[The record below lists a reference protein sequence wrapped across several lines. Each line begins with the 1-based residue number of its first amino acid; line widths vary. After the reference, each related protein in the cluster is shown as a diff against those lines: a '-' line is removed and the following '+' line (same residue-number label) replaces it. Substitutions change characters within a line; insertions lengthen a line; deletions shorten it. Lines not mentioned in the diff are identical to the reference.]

1 MHVAS
6 AFEKSRRLR
15 RVSGQ
20 TGRKQDSASTQ
31 AAQGAAMLPMRQRI
45 PAHLRFRGVAYLV
58 LLLTLIPAFVIYWR
72 VADNVDA
79 RDAARFTR
87 AADGVRQAVSDS
99 FEALTGDLRALGAFF
114 EAKQSVSPA
123 EWEKFVAMLQ
133 FEHRHPGVRSIGFAQ
148 KVTSAERAGFLRTM
162 RERVGPGYDVF
173 PASSLPLNFPT
184 VYVKQ
189 FPTNVVSRLGWDCYA
204 EPARRMVLDSILAK
218 REIEVSGKVNYWN
231 KDAPDSVGFTIFV
244 PVHANGEIQG
254 VVFSSFIP
262 QQLLEAL
269 GRTHFDNDIGVEF
282 FDGATPDS
290 QTPQTLIASTPPG
303 RRAGAP
309 SQSIPIRVVARPF
322 LLHVAALPSFAD
334 SSYRHLPAI
343 ALAGGLFLSFLLFR
357 ITWRQ
362 IDARARA
369 EELNGRLRNS
379 EEQLRAAN
387 EELEARI
394 AQAHATE
401 GLLAHER
408 DLLRMLLDHAP
419 DRIYFKDRDS
429 RFIKCG
435 RSLMERLGLEPAHNC
450 TGRTDRD
457 FFAEEHAAAARAIEQ
472 QIIRTGQPVIGLVE
486 KETWIDGKITWVL
499 TSKMALRDNGGNI
512 IGTFGISRDITE
524 LKAAEMELKREKE
537 LLAVTLRSIAD
548 GVITTD
554 VEGKIVLFN
563 QVAEQVTGWTQ
574 ADAAGQ
580 PIENVFRVVR
590 SSPGSEECA
599 EGDGVVSAPDDTFL
613 LATRNGESKAISQ
626 SRAPIVD
633 RDGTRHGAVVVF
645 RDITEKLKTDAE
657 LLKASKLESIGVL
670 AGGIAHDF
678 NNILTVILGNI
689 SLARMAG
696 SLGRSTDVVL
706 SEAEKASLRA
716 RELTHRLLTFAKG
729 GAPIKKSL
737 DVAPLVRGCAERALQ
752 GSSVAAEFFIADNLW
767 PVGADES
774 QIMQVVHNLV
784 SYARAS
790 MAAAPRLDIHVLN
803 QEVGRE
809 PLLLVNPGR
818 YVRISIRD
826 YGAGVET
833 EHLPKI
839 FDPYFGGRRSGNGLE
854 LATAYSIVRKH
865 DGQIRVESISGQGTV
880 FHIYLPA
887 AAPEAPA
894 APRPVRRAKKRSRV
908 GRRVLVMDDEEP
920 IRTLAVQLLGSI
932 GHTAETAADGAEAI
946 DLYQHARN
954 RGESFDVVIMDLTV
968 PNGMGGKETIRQLKQ
983 LDPNVLAIVSSG
995 YSNDPVMAEFRDYG
1009 FSGVVP
1015 KPYSTDDLAAALEDL
1030 FEVTSDTAA

>member
-6 AFEKSRRLR
+6 AFEKRRSRAMHERQNWNEER
-15 RVSGQ
+15 
-20 TGRKQDSASTQ
+20 ASIQ
-31 AAQGAAMLPMRQRI
+31 AAPGAAMLPMRQRI

-58 LLLTLIPAFVIYWR
+58 LLITFVPAFLIYWR
-72 VADNVDA
+72 VANNVET
-79 RDAARFTR
+79 RDAARFAR
-87 AADGVRQAVSDS
+87 AADGVRQSVNDS
-99 FEALTGDLRALGAFF
+99 FEALTGDLRALAAFF
-114 EAKQSVSPA
+114 EAKGTVAPV
-123 EWEKFVAMLQ
+123 EWEKFLAMLQ

-148 KVTSAERAGFLRTM
+148 KVTPAQRAAFLRTM
-162 RERVGPGYDVF
+162 RSRVNAEYDLF
-173 PASSLPLNFPT
+173 PASSQPLNFPT

-189 FPTNVVSRLGWDCYA
+189 FPTNVVSRLGWDCYSD
-204 EPARRMVLDSILAK
+204 PARRVVLDGIMAK
-218 REIEVSGKVNYWN
+218 GEIGVTGKANYWN

-244 PVHANGEIQG
+244 PVHADGELQG

-262 QQLLEAL
+262 QQLLNAL
-269 GRTHFDNDIGVEF
+269 GRTHFDNDVQVEF
-282 FDGATPDS
+282 FDGSTAE
-290 QTPQTLIASTPPG
+290 PQFLLGSTAPISDAQPG
-303 RRAGAP
+303 SP
-309 SQSIPIRVVARPF
+309 SRIVPVRVVNRPV
-322 LLHVAALPSFAD
+322 LLRVAALPSFAE
-334 SSYRHLPAI
+334 SSYQHLPAM
-343 ALAGGLFLSFLLFR
+343 ALAGGLFLSLLLFR

-362 IDARARA
+362 LDARARA
-369 EELNGRLRNS
+369 EELNSRLRSS

-435 RSLMERLGLEPAHNC
+435 HALIQRLGLEPTTDC

-472 QIIRTGQPVIGLVE
+472 QIIRTGQPVVGLVE
-486 KETWIDGKITWVL
+486 KETWIDGKVTWVL
-499 TSKMALRDNGGNI
+499 TSKMALRDNGGKI
-512 IGTFGISRDITE
+512 IGTFGISKDITA
-524 LKAAEMELKREKE
+524 LKAAEIELQREKE

-554 VEGKIVLFN
+554 TDGKIVLFN

-574 ADAAGQ
+574 AEAAGQ
-580 PIENVFRVVR
+580 PVENVFRVLR
-590 SSPGSEECA
+590 SSAGSEPTVT
-599 EGDGVVSAPDDTFL
+599 EGAAPLPDDHDL
-613 LATRNGESKAISQ
+613 LVTRNGENKSIAQ
-626 SRAPIVD
+626 SMAAIVD
-633 RDGTRHGAVVVF
+633 RDGNRHGTVVVF
-645 RDITEKLKTDAE
+645 RDVTEKLKTDAE

-689 SLARMAG
+689 SLARLAG
-696 SLGRSTDVVL
+696 TQGRSTTGVL
-706 SEAEKASLRA
+706 AEAEKASLRA

-729 GAPIKKSL
+729 GAPIKKAI
-737 DVAPLVRGCAERALQ
+737 DVAPLVRDCAERALQ
-752 GSSVAAEFFIADNLW
+752 GTSVPAQFFIADDLW

-774 QIMQVVHNLV
+774 QIMQAVHNLI

-790 MAAAPRLDIHVLN
+790 MTANPRLDIHVLN

-809 PLLLVNPGR
+809 PLLLVTPGR

-839 FDPYFGGRRSGNGLE
+839 FDPYFGGKPLGNGLE

-865 DGQIRVESISGQGTV
+865 QGQIRVESISGQGTV

-887 AAPEAPA
+887 AAPEAPS
-894 APRPVRRAKKRSRV
+894 APMPVRRTRKMTRV
-908 GRRVLVMDDEEP
+908 ARRVLVMDDELP
-920 IRTLAVQLLGSI
+920 IRELAVQLLDSI
-932 GHTAETAADGAEAI
+932 GHKTETVADGIEAI
-946 DLYQHARN
+946 DMYQRARKQ
-954 RGESFDVVIMDLTV
+954 GTPFDVVIMDLTI
-968 PNGMGGKETIRQLKQ
+968 PNGMGGKETIRQLRQ
-983 LDPNVLAIVSSG
+983 LDPDVLAIVSSG

-1015 KPYSTDDLAAALEDL
+1015 KPYSTEDLAAALDDL
-1030 FEVTSDTAA
+1030 FAVASGGSS